1 MTTTSFPQQQYPDDV
16 AVITLADKTILLVG
30 TAHISQQSTDLVK
43 KIIEQECPDAV
54 CIELD
59 DKRYAALSKRAQ
71 WENLD
76 LKQVVRSKQL
86 ATLMVNLIL
95 EA

>member
-43 KIIEQECPDAV
+43 KIKWLCINLSIMLIFHNKIKLISQMRLCYEDA
-54 CIELD
+54 
-59 DKRYAALSKRAQ
+59 
-71 WENLD
+71 WNNL
-76 LKQVVRSKQL
+76 
-86 ATLMVNLIL
+86 A
-95 EA
+95 